1 MRNFFYALVL
11 VSILAFGFFI
21 SSKTLAGGD
30 SVASNAAYPYEII
43 VIKPGGASSTFTGG
57 SQSYDPK
64 TIIGDLGITLYPED
78 KVSAFPD
85 PKLGIGSQIKILRAP
100 VITIKDGKK
109 ETVYR
114 SWAATVSE
122 LLAEKNIELGVDDK
136 INASKDARIFD
147 GSRIIIIRVAIT
159 TVIEPKPIDFQTV
172 TKKNTSQE
180 KDYKKILQTGAKGV
194 KNYYYLVTR
203 EDGEEVSRQLQ
214 KTKIATPP
222 TDRIVE
228 IGTMVKVY
236 GSGTATWYNRNKK
249 LVAASNTLPAG
260 TRVNVVNLANGK
272 SVVVTIDDHGIQ
284 GGTIIDLSS
293 DAFAAIGSLGA
304 GTINVRLEK
313 YYPE

>member
-122 LLAEKNIELGVDDK
+122 LLAEKNIELGVD
-136 INASKDARIFD
+136 
-147 GSRIIIIRVAIT
+147 
-159 TVIEPKPIDFQTV
+159 
-172 TKKNTSQE
+172 
-180 KDYKKILQTGAKGV
+180 
-194 KNYYYLVTR
+194 
-203 EDGEEVSRQLQ
+203 
-214 KTKIATPP
+214 
-222 TDRIVE
+222 
-228 IGTMVKVY
+228 
-236 GSGTATWYNRNKK
+236 
-249 LVAASNTLPAG
+249 
-260 TRVNVVNLANGK
+260 
-272 SVVVTIDDHGIQ
+272 
-284 GGTIIDLSS
+284 
-293 DAFAAIGSLGA
+293 
-304 GTINVRLEK
+304 
-313 YYPE
+313 

>member
-194 KNYYYLVTR
+194 K
-203 EDGEEVSRQLQ
+203 
-214 KTKIATPP
+214 
-222 TDRIVE
+222 
-228 IGTMVKVY
+228 
-236 GSGTATWYNRNKK
+236 
-249 LVAASNTLPAG
+249 
-260 TRVNVVNLANGK
+260 
-272 SVVVTIDDHGIQ
+272 
-284 GGTIIDLSS
+284 II
-293 DAFAAIGSLGA
+293 I
-304 GTINVRLEK
+304 IW
-313 YYPE
+313 